1 MSEAKYLEKP
11 KVCGSLATTGK
22 ENGFRGRLI
31 NENCH
36 DSAAAAA
43 AAASPLGRRNSAG
56 L

>member
-11 KVCGSLATTGK
+11 KVCASLETTGNK
-22 ENGFRGRLI
+22 NGFRGRLI

-43 AAASPLGRRNSAG
+43 AASSPLGCRNLAG